1 MDNSYRLDK
10 DQFDRLLNWLSPDL
24 ALAGS
29 EYEQI
34 RAGLERY
41 FRFRGCPDPLALADK
56 TISRVTAKLDRM
68 EIAPDVSKINVFYG
82 FAVNIYHEFLAGS
95 GNREIQLD
103 PDLLADQISPPESEP
118 EVNPA
123 LVCLRHCLS
132 ALKPEEKQLVL
143 QYYRGQGAERKKLRR
158 ELAEELGITMN
169 NLHVRVYR
177 IKSTLKKC
185 VEKCRQRNQR

>member
-1 MDNSYRLDK
+1 MDNSHRLAK

-41 FRFRGCPDPLALADK
+41 FRFRGCSDPLELADK
-56 TISRVTAKLDRM
+56 TISRVTAKLDQM

-82 FAVNIYHEFLAGS
+82 FAVNIYHEFLAGTR
-95 GNREIQLD
+95 NREIQLD
-103 PDLLADQISPPESEP
+103 PDLLADQVSPAAEQEI
-118 EVNPA
+118 NPA
-123 LVCLRHCLS
+123 LICLRHCLS
-132 ALKPEEKQLVL
+132 VLKSDEKQLIL
-143 QYYRGQGAERKKLRR
+143 QYYRAQGAEKKKFRR

-177 IKSTLKKC
+177 IKNTLKKC
-185 VEKCRQRNQR
+185 VEKCRQKNQK